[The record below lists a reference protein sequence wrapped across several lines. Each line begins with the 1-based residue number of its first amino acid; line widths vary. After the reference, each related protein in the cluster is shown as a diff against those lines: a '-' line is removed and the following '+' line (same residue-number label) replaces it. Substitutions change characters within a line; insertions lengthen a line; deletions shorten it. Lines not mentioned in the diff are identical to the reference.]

1 MEKMKKM
8 SCGLKK
14 TKDVMITT
22 GKEREQM
29 VEENVKSGTVQKTE
43 TYSAQ
48 E

>member
-8 SCGLKK
+8 RYGLKK

-43 TYSAQ
+43 TYSTQ